1 MFPHNMDREEFAE
14 GKRLVAEYLSRI
26 ARANGEKRT
35 ELIVECAEK
44 LYRSRAQR
52 RIGLVKSVGDISP
65 LLGELRCYQSL
76 TVMPLLAVACLDDCE
91 IEAIRLALAGRE
103 SELLGEIALRLPM
116 EAAVNE
122 NSGSAPKDV
131 LLDSE
136 DPIAAKRRAQ
146 VDEYIDEVFRVK
158 KKRIFR
164 TTFWKAAGYRGANKM
179 VGLQPGPRTPDG
191 VYARVVDGRTLY
203 VNTTQREQRIPIEG
217 RRKGIIS
224 GREYDGALIL
234 GPQDAD
240 LIP

>member
-146 VDEYIDEVFRVK
+146 VDEYIDEVLRVK

-164 TTFWKAAGYRGANKM
+164 TTFWKAAGYRGATEFERWQRND
-179 VGLQPGPRTPDG
+179 PRST
-191 VYARVVDGRTLY
+191 
-203 VNTTQREQRIPIEG
+203 E
-217 RRKGIIS
+217 
-224 GREYDGALIL
+224 EYDRVFTRVLTEKPHL
-234 GPQDAD
+234 K
-240 LIP
+240 